1 MDVRRLLLGNLSPA
15 EQSIS
20 PWPGRSSSSSSSI
33 ATQGGYSLWPA
44 YWLSNT
50 AAAAAVQLLLQ
61 LQRRQHQQQ
70 VEAECGLT
78 AKICS
83 CLAELHEPLE
93 STLLLLLLLLLLLQ
107 LLLLLLPV
115 LVWLPLLLL
124 LLM

>member
-1 MDVRRLLLGNLSPA
+1 MLGNLSPA

-20 PWPGRSSSSSSSI
+20 PWPGRSSSSSSSSSSI

-61 LQRRQHQQQ
+61 LQRRQHPQQ

-93 STLLLLLLLLLLLQ
+93 STLLLLPLRLPLLLLQ
-107 LLLLLLPV
+107 LLLLLLPA
-115 LVWLPLLLL
+115 LVWLYGCRCFCCC
-124 LLM
+124 